1 MTPCPCP
8 KPPARRAASQS
19 MKTLAR
25 GAEAGI
31 TILNAAVGAA
41 DNAIAR
47 ANDVINNSPLNTLV
61 NGACAA

>member
-1 MTPCPCP
+1 
-8 KPPARRAASQS
+8 